1 MDIERLN
8 EAFNNFTAAS
18 KSLETYY
25 GLLQERVRYLTSE
38 IEKKNR
44 QLNNALAEAERSK
57 DFLNAILHSLEE
69 AIIVVDP
76 EERVSMVNRAAEEF
90 LGLCPADAIGKIFAS
105 LDFTIIRDGSDTYLH
120 VNGKK
125 YNVILSSSTVF
136 DSEGHLR
143 GRVVL
148 IKDITRLRE
157 MEVHHERNQRLIAMG
172 EMAAK
177 IVHEIRNPLC
187 SIELFSSMLESDL
200 EKSTHKKLARGIST
214 GINNL
219 NNILTNMLFFAK
231 PHKPVPRNI
240 RLDRV
245 VEDSVMMFLPMMESR
260 RIRIERVV
268 FGCEIDGD
276 PELLKQVFMNIIIN
290 AIQSMPDGGRVG
302 IDMHKCDRSVVVD
315 VSDSGEGIK
324 HEHMER
330 IFDPF
335 FSTKDTGT
343 GLGLAIASKIMQAHG
358 GYIKVRSEEGKGS
371 TFSLYFPSRDT
382 DGSQGMSGG
391 LGDKDRDKDPLLG
404 AAPCRL

>member
-25 GLLQERVRYLTSE
+25 GLLQERVRYLSSE

-57 DFLNAILHSLEE
+57 DFLNAVLHSLEE

-76 EERVSMVNRAAEEF
+76 EERVSMINRAAEEF
-90 LGLCPADAIGKIFAS
+90 LGLRPADVIGKVFAS
-105 LDFTIIRDGSDTYLH
+105 LDLTITGEGSDTYLH
-120 VNGKK
+120 VNGKR
-125 YNVILSSSTVF
+125 YSVILSSSTVF
-136 DSEGHLR
+136 DSEGRLR

-157 MEVHHERNQRLIAMG
+157 MELHHERNQRLIAMG

-187 SIELFSSMLESDL
+187 SIELFSSMLEGDL
-200 EKSTHKKLARGIST
+200 EKPAHRKLARGIST
-214 GINNL
+214 GISDL
-219 NNILTNMLFFAK
+219 NNILTNMLFFAR
-231 PHKPVPRNI
+231 PHRPARREI

-260 RIRIERVV
+260 RIRIERAL
-268 FGCEIDGD
+268 FECEINGD
-276 PELLKQVFMNIIIN
+276 PELLKQVLMNIIIN

-302 IDMHKCDRSVVVD
+302 IEMHRCDGSVVVD
-315 VSDSGEGIK
+315 VSDSGVGIK

-371 TFSLYFPSRDT
+371 TFSLYFP
-382 DGSQGMSGG
+382 
-391 LGDKDRDKDPLLG
+391 DRDP
-404 AAPCRL
+404 

>member
-25 GLLQERVRYLTSE
+25 GLLQERVRYLSSE

-57 DFLNAILHSLEE
+57 DFLNAVLHSLEE

-76 EERVSMVNRAAEEF
+76 EERVSMINRAAEEF
-90 LGLCPADAIGKIFAS
+90 LGLRPADVIGKVFAS
-105 LDFTIIRDGSDTYLH
+105 LDLTITGEGSDTYLH
-120 VNGKK
+120 VNGKR
-125 YNVILSSSTVF
+125 YSVILSSSTVF
-136 DSEGHLR
+136 DSEGRLR

-157 MEVHHERNQRLIAMG
+157 MELHHERNQRLIAMG

-187 SIELFSSMLESDL
+187 SIELFSSMLEGDL
-200 EKSTHKKLARGIST
+200 EKPAHRKLARGIST
-214 GINNL
+214 GISDL
-219 NNILTNMLFFAK
+219 NNILTNMLFFAR
-231 PHKPVPRNI
+231 PHRPARREI

-260 RIRIERVV
+260 RIRIERAL
-268 FGCEIDGD
+268 FECEINGD
-276 PELLKQVFMNIIIN
+276 PELLKQVLMNIIIN

-302 IDMHKCDRSVVVD
+302 IEMHRCDGSVVVD
-315 VSDSGEGIK
+315 VSDSGVGIK

-371 TFSLYFPSRDT
+371 TFSLYFP
-382 DGSQGMSGG
+382 
-391 LGDKDRDKDPLLG
+391 DRD
-404 AAPCRL
+404 

>member
-25 GLLQERVRYLTSE
+25 GLLQERVRYLSSE

-57 DFLNAILHSLEE
+57 DFLNAVLHSLEE

-76 EERVSMVNRAAEEF
+76 EERVSMINRAAEEF
-90 LGLCPADAIGKIFAS
+90 LGLRPADVIGKVFAS
-105 LDFTIIRDGSDTYLH
+105 LDLTITGEGSDTYLH
-120 VNGKK
+120 VNGKR
-125 YNVILSSSTVF
+125 YSVILSSSTVF
-136 DSEGHLR
+136 DSEGRLR

-157 MEVHHERNQRLIAMG
+157 MELHHERNQRLIAMG

-187 SIELFSSMLESDL
+187 SIELFSSMLEGDL
-200 EKSTHKKLARGIST
+200 EKPAHRKLARGIST
-214 GINNL
+214 GISDL
-219 NNILTNMLFFAK
+219 NNILTNMLFFAR
-231 PHKPVPRNI
+231 PHRPARREI

-260 RIRIERVV
+260 RIRIERAL
-268 FGCEIDGD
+268 FECEINGD
-276 PELLKQVFMNIIIN
+276 PELLKQVLMNIIIN

-302 IDMHKCDRSVVVD
+302 IEMHRCDGSVVVD
-315 VSDSGEGIK
+315 VSDSGVGIK

-371 TFSLYFPSRDT
+371 TFSLYFP
-382 DGSQGMSGG
+382 
-391 LGDKDRDKDPLLG
+391 DREP
-404 AAPCRL
+404 